1 MIMQGQIEGGWELVA
16 WEIHYGES
24 EVAYPFGTGPKG
36 LLVYTSDGFM
46 SAQLSVSVRPSLQGQ
61 SVRKLT
67 DAQRQSLLE
76 GFFAYCGAYTVI
88 ENSIV
93 HHVSQALNPD
103 FIGTD
108 QVRRAELSNDHLTLS
123 GREEDASGQVREHIL
138 RWRRAKRS
146 KV

>member
-1 MIMQGQIEGGWELVA
+1 MIKQGQVEGGWELVS
-16 WEIHYGES
+16 WEIHYDES
-24 EVAYPFGTGPKG
+24 KVAYPFGTDPKG
-36 LLVYTSDGFM
+36 ILVYTSDGFM
-46 SAQLSVSVRPSLQGQ
+46 SAQLSVSSRPSLQGQ
-61 SVRKLT
+61 SIRKLT

-108 QVRRAELSNDHLTLS
+108 QVRRAELNDNTLVLS
-123 GREEDASGQVREHIL
+123 GRETDASGQARDHIL
-138 RWRRAKRS
+138 KWRRAKRS
-146 KV
+146 KT